1 MFFVMGVEREEDVC
15 SCMQGKGFLLLRTL
29 I

>member
-1 MFFVMGVEREEDVC
+1 MLGVEREEDVC
-15 SCMQGKGFLLLRTL
+15 SCMQGKGFLLLRFLRTL